1 MLGAAAKPFELRGEP
16 PRGGPTSGGRQPF
29 IGGGG
34 ALGAAGGIQFAAGGG
49 APGAAWTYL
58 QLSPRVHRPFWKS
71 RQTSFR
77 PKFGG
82 GGAYIPPFGGGGA
95 YMAPFGGG
103 IW

>member
-1 MLGAAAKPFELRGEP
+1 MYLQLSPRVHRPFWKSRQMP
-16 PRGGPTSGGRQPF
+16 FTS
-29 IGGGG
+29 
-34 ALGAAGGIQFAAGGG
+34 AAGGIQVAAGGG

-71 RQTSFR
+71 RHTSFR

-82 GGAYIPPFGGGGA
+82 GGAYIAPFGGGA

>member
-1 MLGAAAKPFELRGEP
+1 MYLQLSPRVHRPFWKSRQMP
-16 PRGGPTSGGRQPF
+16 CTS
-29 IGGGG
+29 
-34 ALGAAGGIQFAAGGG
+34 AAGGIQVAAGGG

-71 RQTSFR
+71 RHTSFR

-82 GGAYIPPFGGGGA
+82 GGAYIAPFGGGA
-95 YMAPFGGG
+95 YMTPFGGG

>member
-1 MLGAAAKPFELRGEP
+1 MIQRE
-16 PRGGPTSGGRQPF
+16 TSGATSTTGSTRRHGPSRHSF

-71 RQTSFR
+71 RHTSFR
-77 PKFGG
+77 PKFCGGGGADMAPFG
-82 GGAYIPPFGGGGA
+82 GGAYI
-95 YMAPFGGG
+95 APFGGG